1 MREFKSMRPCL
12 ERGERYEGS
21 AAWLA
26 GDRLLAHWKAWLT
39 ESLRLTESQALL
51 DFYSLPGEVLE
62 IMPLG
67 PWYPLIISKFVVV
80 GRP

>member
-1 MREFKSMRPCL
+1 M
-12 ERGERYEGS
+12 GAVG
-21 AAWLA
+21 AAWRK
-26 GDRLLAHWKAWLT
+26 GVG
-39 ESLRLTESQALL
+39 
-51 DFYSLPGEVLE
+51 LPGEVDE